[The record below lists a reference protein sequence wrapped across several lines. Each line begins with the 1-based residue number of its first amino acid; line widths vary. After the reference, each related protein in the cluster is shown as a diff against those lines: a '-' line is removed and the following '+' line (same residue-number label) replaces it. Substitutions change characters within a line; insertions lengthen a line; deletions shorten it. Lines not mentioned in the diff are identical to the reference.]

1 MKMWLQTE
9 IRFQCKH
16 KQENK
21 IEYWLP
27 AIQTVSVIFELLTKM
42 DFYSSAFPLHFMSK
56 LSGLT
61 IFTLNRK
68 NFTTKI
74 TIFDFLMILLT
85 ITICYQL
92 NINFWKSFSFNTY
105 YLPNK
110 IIKCYF
116 PIVLYGKFL
125 VNIISMIWTG
135 VCRKKIAELFR
146 EIQEIDEMVKCLN
159 ESEKLLSNCQK
170 SIFSWRTFIFTL
182 TTKAFVGKSFCTS
195 YRFSWSSFL

>member
-21 IEYWLP
+21 IDYWLP

-135 VCRKKIAELFR
+135 VCRNQIAALFR
-146 EIQEIDEMVKCLN
+146 EIQEIDEMVKCF
-159 ESEKLLSNCQK
+159 QK
-170 SIFSWRTFIFTL
+170 IKIRVRIVKNLFL
-182 TTKAFVGKSFCTS
+182 AGEPS
-195 YRFSWSSFL
+195 YSL